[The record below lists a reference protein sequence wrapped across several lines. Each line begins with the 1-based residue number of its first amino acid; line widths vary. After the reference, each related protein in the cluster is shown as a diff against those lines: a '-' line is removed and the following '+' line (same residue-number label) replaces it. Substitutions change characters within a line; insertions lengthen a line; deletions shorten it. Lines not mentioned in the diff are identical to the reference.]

1 MKLSEKKGGA
11 FKSHPETEDYIRAV
25 IVDITPLKK
34 RMTAF
39 GEKEEFRLVIE
50 TEVTDE
56 ENENRRYCIW
66 TRGYTPSLDVK
77 SAIRKD
83 LKKMMGRELTSAE
96 LAEFDTE
103 TLIGMGLKIEV
114 VHAHKDDQT
123 YANISTMKPDKVALK
138 PSGKYKRIKDRDDAV
153 QDDDDAP
160 QSVTASKTQSAAVLD
175 WGSVVVHV
183 GRYKGK
189 TLDEIGETDQAGVVA
204 LIEKWLPNAIA
215 AGNTEDAALIAALKE
230 VAALLAGG
238 EDDIK
243 F

>member
-1 MKLSEKKGGA
+1 MKLSEKNNGV

-39 GEKEEFRLVIE
+39 GEKEEFRLVFE

-66 TRGYTPSLDVK
+66 SRGYTASLDK
-77 SAIRKD
+77 KAAIRKD

-103 TLIGMGLKIEV
+103 VLIGMGVKIEV
-114 VHAHKDDQT
+114 VHAAKDDQV
-123 YANISTMKPDKVALK
+123 YANISSIKPDKTALK
-138 PSGKYKRIKDRDDAV
+138 PSGKYKRVKDRDNSGTEDE
-153 QDDDDAP
+153 DSAP
-160 QSVTASKTQSAAVLD
+160 APAGKAKSAAAVLD

-183 GRYKGK
+183 GRYAGK
-189 TLDEIGETDQAGVVA
+189 TLDEVGEADQAGVVA
-204 LIEKWLPNAIA
+204 LIEKWLPA
-215 AGNTEDAALIAALKE
+215 AAKANKAEDAALIAALKE
-230 VAALLAGG
+230 VAALLAG
-238 EDDIK
+238 EELPE